1 MIKNKIKKKILMAI
15 LPAVGVIVLFFV
27 VIAAVLVTL
36 DFFGTNSTDGYV
48 PENEQY
54 AEQYRAVTNKFI
66 KTGKGY
72 VSLERIL
79 YFYLEDD
86 TLSFETIYQDNLDNE
101 TKKMKPISDVC
112 SMEKYKIFDGCR
124 KDAIS
129 ESGQVDDE
137 INKPFNIPIAFNEF
151 TITSFFMEER
161 TVFGKQDV
169 HSAWDLAAPNNTPVV
184 SVCEGEV
191 ETVSF
196 TQTQN
201 VTNTNAGGGN
211 QIKVKCVID
220 EDVTYHVLYAHL
232 YPNSAKVKVGDKV
245 RQEQQ
250 LAEVGT
256 TGYSTGP
263 HLHFQVIKDGS
274 NVDAMSLI
282 DFTYESELPKTPS
295 IQPYNPGNN
304 LSQPG
309 YKLN

>member
-1 MIKNKIKKKILMAI
+1 MKNKIKKKIIMMLLPVVGFIVSFFIIIAACLMA
-15 LPAVGVIVLFFV
+15 
-27 VIAAVLVTL
+27 L

-54 AEQYRAVTNKFI
+54 AEQYRSVANSFI
-66 KTGKGY
+66 KSGRGY

-86 TLSFETIYQDNLDNE
+86 SLTFSQIYSDNLDSE

-112 SMEKYKIFDGCR
+112 LMEKYKSFDGCK

-137 INKPFNIPIAFNEF
+137 VNKPFNTPIEFNTF

-161 TVFGKQDV
+161 TVFGKSDV
-169 HSAWDLAAPNNTPVV
+169 HSAWDMAAPNNTPVV
-184 SVCEGEV
+184 SVCDGEV

-196 TQTQN
+196 TQKQN
-201 VTNTNAGGGN
+201 ITNTSAGGGN
-211 QIKVKCVID
+211 QIKIKCVID

-245 RQEQQ
+245 KHEQQ
-250 LAEVGT
+250 IAEVGT

-274 NVDAMSLI
+274 NVDGMSLL

-295 IQPYNPGNN
+295 LPQYNPNINISPGGYN
-304 LSQPG
+304 LP
-309 YKLN
+309 